1 MNPDS
6 PGSRDL
12 SEAERAVLRRLTRA
26 NLVAGLGIGCFA
38 AVSPFAF
45 YAALGILRGALPED
59 WAASSCGGPGG
70 WSAPHCFADT
80 GIWRT

>member
-45 YAALGILRGALPED
+45 YAALGILRGALPVD
-59 WAASSCGGPGG
+59 AYAPSRSASS
-70 WSAPHCFADT
+70 
-80 GIWRT
+80 RRL